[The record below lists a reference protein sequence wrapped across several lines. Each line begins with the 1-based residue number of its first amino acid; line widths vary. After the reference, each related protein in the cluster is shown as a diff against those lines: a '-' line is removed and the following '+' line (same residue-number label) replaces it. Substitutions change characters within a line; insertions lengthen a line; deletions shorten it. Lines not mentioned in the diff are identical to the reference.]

1 MGGSSRLDM
10 VSPTK
15 NRKLLGEVLV
25 EAGLIDKEQ
34 LKAALIAQ
42 KETGGRLGFNLVRL
56 GYLSSDK
63 LTSFFQN
70 FFGVGVVSEPLSER
84 QKASD
89 AIPRHLALY
98 YKIAPIKIDGN
109 ILTIAIAAIEHPN
122 LMQAL
127 EEITG
132 YKIDALIFP
141 ESEIRSL
148 LDTSYQIPSDRGVEL
163 LTFSD
168 NVFAVV
174 DSQRKIKPLAPVQL
188 KNEKDIGEWLRSIVA
203 EAIREK
209 SREILVKPEAE
220 GASISYRK
228 DTFIPSGVLIPS
240 DLHDHLTFLLFR
252 LARLNPLQQ
261 QKPQHGRFLVKIN
274 DRKILMVVSAYPTIY
289 GIRFMLE
296 MFDEKLLRHSF
307 EDMMR
312 PYPDLKLL
320 LEDFVMR
327 ARKGMIV
334 ITGPEGAGRASL
346 LYSFLSRCKEEFRQI
361 ITLENSVRYP
371 ISGISQTQ
379 VNEKDMEMA
388 LDNVLK
394 QRPELVAVHTI
405 RTVRA
410 AELSFLLTAR
420 LPLVVVLNS
429 YDSYMALE
437 WFCRHNLKSAIKAGL
452 VHAVISPRLI
462 PRICPNC
469 AVPFRLSTEQTRD
482 LGVPPGSQLK
492 MNQGCDFCRNPDNHL
507 SDLILESIRPDFEM
521 AAWMEEDFH
530 ATSLR
535 QKARKAGRRTLF
547 DIALQSAFRG
557 GLDMQSVLKLQSV

>member
-1 MGGSSRLDM
+1 MP
-10 VSPTK
+10 SPTK
-15 NRKLLGEVLV
+15 NRRLLGEVLV

-34 LKAALIAQ
+34 LKEALRAQ
-42 KETGGRLGFNLVRL
+42 KESGGRLGFNLVRL
-56 GYLSSDK
+56 GYISSDK
-63 LTSFFQN
+63 LTAFFQN
-70 FFGVGVVSEPLSER
+70 FFGVGVVNEPISER

-98 YKIAPIKIDGN
+98 YKIAPIRIGGN
-109 ILTIAIAAIEHPN
+109 VLTVAIAAIEHPN

-127 EEITG
+127 EDITG
-132 YKIDALIFP
+132 YKIDPLIFP
-141 ESEIRSL
+141 EAEIRSL

-163 LTFSD
+163 LSFSD

-174 DSQRKIKPLAPVQL
+174 DSVRKIKPLAPVQL
-188 KNEKDIGEWLRSIVA
+188 KNERDVGEWLRSMIA

-209 SREILVKPEAE
+209 SREILIKPEAD
-220 GASISYRK
+220 GARIAYRK
-228 DTFIPSGVLIPS
+228 DAFVAS
-240 DLHDHLTFLLFR
+240 DLVLVSDMHDHLTFLLFR

-261 QKPQHGRFLVKIN
+261 QKPQHGRFLVKVN

-334 ITGPEGAGRASL
+334 ITGPEGSGRTSL

-379 VNEKDMEMA
+379 VSEKDMEMA
-388 LDNVLK
+388 LDTVMK
-394 QRPELVAVHTI
+394 QRPDLVAVHSI

-420 LPLVVVLNS
+420 LPLVVVMNS

-437 WFCRHNLKSAIKAGL
+437 WLCRHNLKSAIKAGL

-469 AVPFRLSTEQTRD
+469 AVPFRLSTEQTQE
-482 LGVPPGSQLK
+482 LGVPPGSQLR

-507 SDLILESIRPDFEM
+507 SDVIMEFVRPDSDI
-521 AAWMEEDFH
+521 AAWFEEDFH
-530 ATSLR
+530 ASSLR
-535 QKARKAGRRTLF
+535 QKARKAGRKTLF

>member
-1 MGGSSRLDM
+1 MSS
-10 VSPTK
+10 PTTK
-15 NRKLLGEVLV
+15 NRRLLGEVLV
-25 EAGLIDKEQ
+25 EAGLISKEQ
-34 LKAALIAQ
+34 LKEALIAQ

-56 GYLSSDK
+56 GYISSDK
-63 LTSFFQN
+63 LTSFFQS
-70 FFGVGVVSEPLSER
+70 FFGVGVVNEPLAER

-89 AIPRHLALY
+89 VIPRHLSLY

-109 ILTIAIAAIEHPN
+109 VLTIAIAAIEHPN
-122 LMQAL
+122 LIQAL

-132 YKIDALIFP
+132 YKIDPLIFP
-141 ESEIRSL
+141 EAEIRSL

-163 LTFSD
+163 LSFSD
-168 NVFAVV
+168 NVFTVV
-174 DSQRKIKPLAPVQL
+174 DANKKIRPLALAAL
-188 KNEKDIGEWLRSIVA
+188 KNERDVGEWLRSIVA

-209 SREILVKPEAE
+209 SREILIKPETD
-220 GASISYRK
+220 GASIAYRK
-228 DTFIPSGVLIPS
+228 DTFIPTDVSIAPS
-240 DLHDHLTFLLFR
+240 LHDHFTFLLFR

-334 ITGPEGAGRASL
+334 ITGPEGAGRTSL
-346 LYSFLSRCKEEFRQI
+346 LYSFLSRCKEEFQQI

-379 VNEKDMEMA
+379 VSEKDMEIS
-388 LDNVLK
+388 LDTVIK
-394 QRPELVAVHTI
+394 QHPDLVAVHSI

-420 LPLVVVLNS
+420 LPLVVVMNS

-469 AVPFRLSTEQTRD
+469 AVPFRLSTEQTRE

-507 SDLILESIRPDFEM
+507 SDVLMEYVRPDSEV

-530 ATSLR
+530 SSTLR
-535 QKARKAGRRTLF
+535 QKARKAGRKTLF

-557 GLDMQSVLKLQSV
+557 GLDIQSVLKLQSI

>member
-1 MGGSSRLDM
+1 MP
-10 VSPTK
+10 SPTK
-15 NRKLLGEVLV
+15 NRRLLGEVLV

-34 LKAALIAQ
+34 LKEALRAQ
-42 KETGGRLGFNLVRL
+42 KESGGRLGFNLVRL
-56 GYLSSDK
+56 GYISSDK
-63 LTSFFQN
+63 LTAFFQN
-70 FFGVGVVSEPLSER
+70 FFGVGVVNEPISER

-98 YKIAPIKIDGN
+98 YKIAPIRIEGN
-109 ILTIAIAAIEHPN
+109 VLTVAIAAIEHPN

-127 EEITG
+127 EDITG
-132 YKIDALIFP
+132 YKIDPLIFP
-141 ESEIRSL
+141 EAEIRSL

-163 LTFSD
+163 LSFSD

-174 DSQRKIKPLAPVQL
+174 DSVRKIKPLAPVQL
-188 KNEKDIGEWLRSIVA
+188 KNERDVGEWLRSMIA

-209 SREILVKPEAE
+209 SREILIKPEAD
-220 GASISYRK
+220 GARIAYRK
-228 DTFIPSGVLIPS
+228 DAFVAS
-240 DLHDHLTFLLFR
+240 DLVLVSDMHDHLTFLLFR

-261 QKPQHGRFLVKIN
+261 QKPQHGRFLVKVN

-334 ITGPEGAGRASL
+334 ITGPEGSGRTSL

-379 VNEKDMEMA
+379 VSEKDMEMA
-388 LDNVLK
+388 LDTVMK
-394 QRPELVAVHTI
+394 QRPDLVAVHSI

-420 LPLVVVLNS
+420 LPLVVVMNS

-437 WFCRHNLKSAIKAGL
+437 WLCRHNLKSAIKAGL

-469 AVPFRLSTEQTRD
+469 AVPFRLSTEQTQE
-482 LGVPPGSQLK
+482 LGVPPGSQLR

-507 SDLILESIRPDFEM
+507 SDVIMEFVRPDSDI
-521 AAWMEEDFH
+521 AAWFEEDFH
-530 ATSLR
+530 ASSLR
-535 QKARKAGRRTLF
+535 QKARKAGRKTLF